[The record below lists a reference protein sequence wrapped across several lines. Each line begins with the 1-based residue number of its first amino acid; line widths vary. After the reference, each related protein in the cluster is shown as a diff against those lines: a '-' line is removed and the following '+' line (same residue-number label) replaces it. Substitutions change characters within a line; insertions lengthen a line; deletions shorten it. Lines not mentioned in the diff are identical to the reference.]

1 VALAAPIRRT
11 GLPRSLIAVP
21 VGAWVVAVVAE
32 LSGRAG
38 AFRHDHLL
46 GGGQSPWLVVPA
58 FLVGWQLMVAAMML
72 PSAIPM
78 LAAFRRVSASDERPG
93 TARAAFLGAY
103 LLVWTAFGVAAFAG
117 DAVLHRLVAAAPSVA
132 ARPWLIEGGV
142 LVLAGLAQ
150 FSGLKHHCLT
160 RCRTPIG
167 FLAQRY
173 RPGVRA
179 AFATGVSHGLFCVGC
194 CWALMLLSFAVGVGS
209 LVWMAELTA
218 LMVVERAVPGGDRVT
233 APAGCFLVAFG
244 ALVLAHPAGL
254 GALLRMA

>member
-1 VALAAPIRRT
+1 MALAAPIRRA

-21 VGAWVVAVVAE
+21 VAAWGVAVVAE

-38 AFRHDHLL
+38 AFHHDHLL
-46 GGGQSPWLVVPA
+46 GGGQSPWLAVPA

-78 LAAFRRVSASDERPG
+78 LAAFRRVSARDERPDA
-93 TARAAFLGAY
+93 ARAAFLGAY
-103 LLVWTAFGVAAFAG
+103 LLVWTTFGVVAFAG

-150 FSGLKHHCLT
+150 FTDLKHRCLT
-160 RCRTPIG
+160 QCRTPIG

-173 RPGVRA
+173 RPGVRT
-179 AFATGVSHGLFCVGC
+179 AFAIGRAHGMFCVGC
-194 CWALMLLSFAVGVGS
+194 CWALCCSRSLS
-209 LVWMAELTA
+209 VW
-218 LMVVERAVPGGDRVT
+218 
-233 APAGCFLVAFG
+233 G
-244 ALVLAHPAGL
+244 AWSGWPS
-254 GALLRMA
+254 